1 MLQRLITP
9 HPRLRSI
16 NRLLWALWLFAT
28 PCMAELRQF
37 DLTLQHHLFS
47 PSTLYIPAGE
57 KVRIRLINLDD
68 SPEEFESFAL
78 NREKVVLGQSEAVV
92 FIGPV
97 KPGEYAFSGEYNPDT
112 ARGMIVALPPEQFAQ
127 KQAAITPASS
137 EVKTAT
143 PPDPLTSEVSDAD

>member
-1 MLQRLITP
+1 MVPLRMPSCRHSLQHLV
-9 HPRLRSI
+9 
-16 NRLLWALWLFAT
+16 WVLWLFAT

-97 KPGEYAFSGEYNPDT
+97 KPGEYPFSGEYNPDT
-112 ARGMIVALPPEQFAQ
+112 ARGVIVALPPEQFAQ
-127 KQAAITPASS
+127 KQAEITPADAPAS
-137 EVKTAT
+137 
-143 PPDPLTSEVSDAD
+143 LTREVSDAD

>member
-1 MLQRLITP
+1 MQPWQLKSAAHRRIGLK
-9 HPRLRSI
+9 LLLCSI
-16 NRLLWALWLFAT
+16 GLLAM
-28 PCMAELRQF
+28 PCLAELRQV

-92 FIGPV
+92 YVGPV
-97 KPGEYAFSGEYNPDT
+97 KPGEYPFSGEYNPDT
-112 ARGMIVALPPEQFAQ
+112 ARGVIIALPLDEFLQ
-127 KQAAITPASS
+127 KHAESTAA
-137 EVKTAT
+137 EAT
-143 PPDPLTSEVSDAD
+143 HAD